1 VASFRRR
8 LYIAVGCGENSIR
21 LRRLD
26 AAARRLWGT
35 PLVVSNAVAAG
46 VSYSVAQGAV
56 GLNVDSQ
63 GVQVTWS
70 ESSNADDWSKNLLRA
85 RCEGRY
91 ATSVYAPLGICVADL
106 TA

>member
-1 VASFRRR
+1 M
-8 LYIAVGCGENSIR
+8 
-21 LRRLD
+21 
-26 AAARRLWGT
+26 
-35 PLVVSNAVAAG
+35 SNAVAAG

-85 RCEGRY
+85 RCRY